1 MILETAELSAQDK
14 ATVKNCLSRLK
25 AGLMQKCPPMMSLDA
40 GIRNIFNQYDKDK
53 GGFITINELNA
64 LCLGVGVP
72 LERKYTMRIMKFIDK
87 GGDGTIS
94 LEELSGYIQGKKSV
108 A

>member
-1 MILETAELSAQDK
+1 
-14 ATVKNCLSRLK
+14 
-25 AGLMQKCPPMMSLDA
+25 
-40 GIRNIFNQYDKDK
+40 
-53 GGFITINELNA
+53 
-64 LCLGVGVP
+64 VGVP

-94 LEELSGYIQGKKSV
+94 LEELSGYIQGKKTV